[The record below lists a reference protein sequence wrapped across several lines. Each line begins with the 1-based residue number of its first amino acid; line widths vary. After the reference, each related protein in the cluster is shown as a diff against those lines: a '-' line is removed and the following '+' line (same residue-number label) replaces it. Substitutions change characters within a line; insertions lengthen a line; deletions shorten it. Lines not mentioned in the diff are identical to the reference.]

1 MDFETVTQGV
11 PIIKGTKP
19 YYHLPFQWSVHKL
32 ESIDK
37 EIKLNDAES
46 FLDFEDQDIERKF
59 IESLLKTVGEQG
71 TIFVH
76 SSFEKGVLDRLKD
89 KDNCKDLTDKIDKL
103 ISRLKDTL
111 KIVRENFYS
120 PLMNGKY
127 TIKKIIKAIPSNI
140 SYDEKANI
148 TSGDDAQLAWFICT
162 DPKTSQ
168 KKRQQQIN
176 LLKEYCSKDTLA
188 IYDLVKYL
196 INN

>member
-1 MDFETVTQGV
+1 MFPTKFLNEKHNHKNIQEAHKTDKPWFSKNLKNVFKDFSFPFYFMDFETVAQGV

-46 FLDFEDQDIERKF
+46 FLDFEGQDIERKF
-59 IESLLKTVGEQG
+59 IESLLKAVGEHG

-89 KDNCKDLTDKIDKL
+89 KDNCKDLADKIDKL

-111 KIVRENFYS
+111 KIVRKNFYS
-120 PLMNGKY
+120 SVDEWQVYN
-127 TIKKIIKAIPSNI
+127 KKI
-140 SYDEKANI
+140 
-148 TSGDDAQLAWFICT
+148 L
-162 DPKTSQ
+162 
-168 KKRQQQIN
+168 
-176 LLKEYCSKDTLA
+176 
-188 IYDLVKYL
+188 
-196 INN
+196 